1 MDVDEARAEALGAA
15 FETWLN
21 GETFNADQLRVL
33 HLVKEQIKANAA
45 ELTVF
50 DSWRFDAPP
59 LSMNGGFERGRA
71 VFGGEAELERIL
83 SSMNE
88 AVFGIASLG
97 ASQAAPGGDA
107 IRPDKPLN

>member
-1 MDVDEARAEALGAA
+1 M
-15 FETWLN
+15 
-21 GETFNADQLRVL
+21 L

-59 LSMNGGFERGRA
+59 LSMNGGFERARA

-88 AVFGIASLG
+88 AVFGIASG
-97 ASQAAPGGDA
+97 RHKPRPAA
-107 IRPDKPLN
+107 IRPGPTNP